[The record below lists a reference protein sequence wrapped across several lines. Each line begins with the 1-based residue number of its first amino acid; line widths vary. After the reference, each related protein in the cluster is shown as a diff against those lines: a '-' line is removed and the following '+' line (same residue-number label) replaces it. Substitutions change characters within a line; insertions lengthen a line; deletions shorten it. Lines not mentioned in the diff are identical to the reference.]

1 MHYTRQRRHLQ
12 QKENSLHAHIECP
25 HTTMCPPPYY
35 CMRPQCLHTSS
46 PHTHNHSID
55 HTITCV
61 YTLLHVSA
69 VSSYS
74 YSYSSSTT
82 IYVFSYLCPHT
93 HGHTPHTTAIVL
105 LAHTTACIC
114 PHTTIY
120 VSSYYYILVLILL
133 YVSSYYYICVLI
145 SYYYRCVLSS
155 HSYSLSQTLSLPVC

>member
-1 MHYTRQRRHLQ
+1 
-12 QKENSLHAHIECP
+12 
-25 HTTMCPPPYY
+25 MCPPPYY

-46 PHTHNHSID
+46 PHTNNHSID

-120 VSSYYYILVLILL
+120 WSSYYFMCPHTTI
-133 YVSSYYYICVLI
+133 YVSS
-145 SYYYRCVLSS
+145 S
-155 HSYSLSQTLSLPVC
+155 HTTTDVSCPHTHTLSLKHSHFLYADIC